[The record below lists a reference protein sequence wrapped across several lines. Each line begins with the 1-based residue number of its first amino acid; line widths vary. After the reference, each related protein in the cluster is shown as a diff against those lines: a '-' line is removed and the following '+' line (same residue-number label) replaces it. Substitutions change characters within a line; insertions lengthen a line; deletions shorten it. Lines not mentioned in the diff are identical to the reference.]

1 MGTEHLGRLSLDAAR
16 AFEDYRIGK
25 KHVVLLMLFMAFF
38 DFVALGFIL
47 FYPGLSRGRVQIAAN
62 GTEFI
67 ETPEPVVVTTE
78 PEAVT
83 PDEPEPVPEPEPEPE
98 PVPEPEP
105 EPVFV
110 EREPEDIS
118 DPASRE
124 ALFTHYVQWGDTF
137 YSLAARYWDKE
148 HLWPDL
154 WLLNSGSFPDP
165 DFMVVGDVVSIY
177 DPLGRPDDNG
187 QRGFDEA
194 ELDRVFE
201 AYLAAYRRYRQIG
214 DDYIA
219 RADGRRS
226 WYRTLGRNRVNKA
239 HWAVYSSL
247 RYDPALLDRYQS
259 LLAPG
264 DMETIEEY
272 VDRFGYPQSGRE

>member
-25 KHVVLLMLFMAFF
+25 KHVVLLMLCMALF

-47 FYPGLSRGRVQIAAN
+47 FHPGLMRQAPQGAAHD
-62 GTEFI
+62 TEVI
-67 ETPEPVVVTTE
+67 QTPEPVAVPTE
-78 PEAVT
+78 PEAVA
-83 PDEPEPVPEPEPEPE
+83 PVAPEPE
-98 PVPEPEP
+98 PEPEP

-124 ALFTHYVQWGDTF
+124 VLFTHYVQWGDTF
-137 YSLAARYWDKE
+137 YSLAGRYWDKE

-165 DFMVVGDVVSIY
+165 DFMVVGDVVRIY
-177 DPLGRPDDNG
+177 DPLGRSADNG
-187 QRGFDEA
+187 QRSFDEA

-226 WYRTLGRNRVNKA
+226 WYRTLGRNRINKA

-247 RYDPALLDRYQS
+247 RYDPELLHRYRS

-264 DMETIEEY
+264 DMEIIEEY
-272 VDRFGYPQSGRE
+272 VDRFGYPQSGRN